1 MSWLNSYLNCS
12 RASRVL
18 KSWKEQ
24 STTHLSVTDH
34 KTQFR
39 RLKHLG
45 ASLVYHTTSVHQ
57 VPHRYATSHWRQ
69 RQKVYYKF
77 EAILRYIMRHWHK
90 IIIINLNEYRILFSA
105 CIGFITVAVM
115 KYSVR
120 ARKGGKCSSSPQF
133 QASGCHGRAVMVI
146 G

>member
-24 STTHLSVTDH
+24 STYQSQTTKHSP
-34 KTQFR
+34 R
-39 RLKHLG
+39 GLKHLG

-77 EAILRYIMRHWHK
+77 EAILHYIMRHWHK
-90 IIIINLNEYRILFSA
+90 IITINLNEYRILFSA
-105 CIGFITVAVM
+105 CIGFIAVAVM

-120 ARKGGKCSSSPQF
+120 AREGGKCSSSPQF
-133 QASGCHGRAVMVI
+133 QASGCHGRAVMVT